1 MTTTVYSI
9 YHGAAGAAPIPM
21 IRKEQ
26 KMLKLFRNLTRRDWG
41 LTLLSFVFILTQ
53 VWLDLTLP
61 DYMSEITELVQLP
74 DSAMSTILS
83 AGGKMLLCA
92 LGSLLSSVIVAV
104 CVARIASSFG
114 AKLRL
119 RLFDRVQAFSM
130 EEIGRFSTASL
141 ITRSTND
148 VTQVTTAVVMGL
160 QVVLKAPLTA
170 TWAIIKIADKNWQ
183 WTLSTGVA
191 IGILLVLV
199 AIGMVVV
206 LPKFNR
212 LQVLTDELNRV
223 TRENLTGIR
232 VVRAYNAE
240 DYQEE
245 KFKTANDTLTKTSLS
260 AVRTLASMMP
270 SIQFVLS
277 GLSLA
282 IYWIGAALING
293 AAMMDKIGIFSDMIV
308 FSAYAMQVVMS
319 FVMLVILF
327 IILPRAQVSA
337 RRIRQVMDTKP
348 SIHDG
353 TRTDGEDGRR
363 GEVEFR
369 HVSFRYPDAE
379 EDVLHDLSFTVK
391 AGQTLAFIGATG
403 SGKSTA
409 INLIPR
415 FYDVTEG
422 EVLVDGVDVREYTQ
436 EALHNKLGYVS
447 QKAVLFGGTVKS
459 NVAYGENGE
468 SEASEEQIT
477 DAISTAQASE
487 FVDELADGMNAYVA
501 QGGTNLSGG
510 QKQRLSIA
518 RAVCR
523 KPEIFIFDDSFS
535 ALDYKTDRA
544 LRETLDRECADTTR
558 IIVAQRIGTIRD
570 ADSIIVLDEGRVA
583 GIGTHQELMAS
594 CEVYRQI
601 AYSQL
606 SKEELE

>member
-1 MTTTVYSI
+1 
-9 YHGAAGAAPIPM
+9 
-21 IRKEQ
+21 
-26 KMLKLFRNLTRRDWG
+26 MLKLFRYLSRREWG
-41 LTLLSFVFILTQ
+41 LTVVIFGFILLQ
-53 VWLDLTLP
+53 VWLDLSLP
-61 DYMSEITELVQLP
+61 DYMREISALVQTP
-74 DSAMSTILS
+74 GGASSAVIPS
-83 AGGKMLLCA
+83 AGIKMMLCA
-92 LGSLLSSVIVAV
+92 VGSLLAAVVVTV
-104 CVARIASSFG
+104 CVARIASGFG

-119 RLFDRVQAFSM
+119 ALFDRVEAFSM

-148 VTQVTTAVVMGL
+148 VTQVTRAVAMGV

-170 TWAIIKIADKNWQ
+170 TWAILKIADTNWQ

-191 IGILLVLV
+191 VAFLLVIVVIGLV
-199 AIGMVVV
+199 LV
-206 LPKFNR
+206 LPKFKR
-212 LQVLTDELNRV
+212 LQALTDDINRV

-240 DYQEE
+240 DYQQE
-245 KFKTANDTLTKTSLS
+245 KFKNANDTLTKTSLG
-260 AVRTLASMMP
+260 AVRTFAIMQP
-270 SIQFVLS
+270 SVQFVMSALT
-277 GLSLA
+277 LA

-293 AAMMDKIGIFSDMIV
+293 APAESKSVISSTMIV
-308 FSAYAMQVVMS
+308 FSMYAIQVVMS
-319 FVMLVILF
+319 FLMLVFLF

-337 RRIRQVMDTKP
+337 KRIRQVLDTQP
-348 SIHDG
+348 SLHDG
-353 TRTDGEDGRR
+353 TRTAGEEGKR

-369 HVSFRYPDAE
+369 RVSFRYPDAE
-379 EDVLHDLSFTVK
+379 EDVLHDLNFSVG
-391 AGQTLAFIGATG
+391 AGQTLAFIGSTG

-409 INLIPR
+409 LNLIPR
-415 FYDVTEG
+415 FYDVSDG
-422 EVLVDGVDVREYTQ
+422 AVLVDGVDVRDYTQ

-447 QKAVLFGGTVKS
+447 QKAVLFGGTIRG

-468 SEASEEQIT
+468 APASEDDIRA
-477 DAISTAQASE
+477 AIATAQASD
-487 FVDELADGMNAYVA
+487 FVDELTEGLDANVA

-523 KPEIFIFDDSFS
+523 RPEILLFDDSFS

-544 LRETLDRECADTTR
+544 LRETLARDCAGATR

-570 ADSIIVLDEGRVA
+570 ADRIVVLDEGRVA
-583 GIGTHQELMAS
+583 GIGTHPELMET

-606 SKEELE
+606 SKEELA

>member
-1 MTTTVYSI
+1 
-9 YHGAAGAAPIPM
+9 
-21 IRKEQ
+21 
-26 KMLKLFRNLTRRDWG
+26 MLKLFRYLTRREWG
-41 LTLLSFVFILTQ
+41 LTAVIFGFVLLQI
-53 VWLDLTLP
+53 WLDLSLP
-61 DYMSEITELVQLP
+61 GYMSEIAELVQTP
-74 DSAMSTILS
+74 DSAMSTIVS
-83 AGGKMLLCA
+83 AGAKMMLCA
-92 LGSLLSSVIVAV
+92 LGSLLAAVVVSV
-104 CVARIASSFG
+104 CVARIASAFG

-119 RLFDRVQAFSM
+119 GLFDRVQAFSM

-148 VTQVTTAVVMGL
+148 VTQVTTAVAMGV

-170 TWAIIKIADKNWQ
+170 AWAIVKIADKNWQ

-212 LQVLTDELNRV
+212 LQALTDDINRV

-240 DYQEE
+240 GYQED

-260 AVRTLASMMP
+260 AVRTLACMLP

-282 IYWIGAALING
+282 IYWIGAILING
-293 AAMMDKIGIFSDMIV
+293 ANMQEKIGIFSDMIV

-319 FVMLVILF
+319 FVMLVVLF

-337 RRIRQVMDTKP
+337 RRIREVMDTEP
-348 SIHDG
+348 ALRDG
-353 TRTDGEDGRR
+353 TRTDGEEDKR

-379 EDVLHDLSFTVK
+379 EDVLHDLTFTV
-391 AGQTLAFIGATG
+391 GRGRTLAFIGATG

-409 INLIPR
+409 VNLIPR
-415 FYDVTEG
+415 FYDVSAG
-422 EVLVDGVDVREYTQ
+422 EVLVDGVDVRDYTQ

-447 QKAVLFGGTVKS
+447 QKAVLFGGTIRS

-468 SEASEEQIT
+468 APPSEE
-477 DAISTAQASE
+477 DVRAAISTAQASD
-487 FVDELADGMNAYVA
+487 FVDALTDGVDAYVA

-523 KPEIFIFDDSFS
+523 KPEILIFDDSFS

-544 LRETLDRECADTTR
+544 LRETLDRDCADATR

-570 ADSIIVLDEGRVA
+570 ADAIVVLDEGRVA
-583 GIGTHQELMAS
+583 GIGTHKELMAT